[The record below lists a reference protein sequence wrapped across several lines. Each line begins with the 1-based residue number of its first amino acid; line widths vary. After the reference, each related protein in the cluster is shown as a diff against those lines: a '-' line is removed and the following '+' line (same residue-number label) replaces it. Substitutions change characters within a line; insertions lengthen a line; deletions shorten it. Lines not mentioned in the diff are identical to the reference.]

1 MATIVDAYSP
11 YVVVPKLPTYKKPYT
26 PKQNTDP
33 SAYYTKALG
42 FLPIDVRYMVNTTNN
57 LAYNSMADVLFNKA
71 AQDKRWTNKPWMQG
85 VSNPLRIVADTAL
98 LIKDTVVDPI
108 VQGSIEDGWSGFAR
122 GGSTALMNTLV
133 NIGNTLDIVSNPV
146 KGLILD
152 GPEGFIKGLY
162 GDEHGRKQYDYNEHI
177 NTGDGVANFLLS
189 LVAEIVSDPLNWV
202 SFGGKQAIASGADAV
217 STSATKSI
225 KEALEAALETSTKT
239 VDDLIP
245 TLKGVTGDISDDAA
259 KSFLQNM
266 ADESGNITKAAVSK
280 VDELQPVLKKA
291 ITRAEVTGDYSKVAN
306 GLAQSKKT
314 RYKASFFDPTAARLT
329 PASQAFVSSYL
340 ENATKNMPDL
350 LGRNINRRIAAGVAA
365 RNFANKAETILRY
378 TAGATSLDWAIAGWK
393 GSSWAKGWVRN
404 QLAKND
410 PGVLKTLDDVY
421 SLLGVQQ
428 IKSSI
433 TAVEEVTGH
442 NIPSEFV
449 NKVQTLKTQYIRLTE
464 QSSWT
469 KKAVPV
475 IMKKQKEFLTQINDL
490 IENFNLEGVED
501 LSGLIKHLED
511 NNKLIHNTDVTALT
525 EFLRTAD
532 TVFNEDLTNQAT
544 VNLYKRTAQHAKWMR
559 KHPQKAGQGAA
570 FDRGQKQLL
579 EWLNKDGARQL
590 EEMAKTAD
598 EVDEAIVKLTD
609 NDFVASLRLDVE
621 ANVLPAIEYLEDTYS
636 TLARSDAKSF
646 SDIWEEFT
654 KTLKEFD
661 NNPADD
667 FVKNTLVQR
676 YKDVYNAMTNVKAL
690 VDTTPVL
697 PLKHNVL
704 ATLAENNQY
713 AESVAQMYDELEA
726 NFKALRENLTD
737 PKAAEQL
744 LENYDALRSKLTS
757 LNRWGD
763 LSELTISNAEQYFN
777 KFGISYL
784 DSALSG
790 SNWGT
795 FQKSLTE
802 SQLKTIREADKI
814 ITKLNQDPAFIAADP
829 WVQSLRLYNGTQINS
844 LKEAYAYFNGLDS
857 IPKTQTDVYT
867 EIQNRIKTILSTPQ
881 YGGEQ
886 TVALLKDTTNLKSL
900 LAQGA
905 YTVSTPIVTPYSLEV
920 LTQAINDLPNYNNI
934 KAITDIV
941 SIEDIKKFKLVWY
954 TVGNR
959 KADII
964 NRMCGITSA
973 REVESIKVTPHLK
986 EAVFSDPELGP
997 LMVYIKDNGLLP
1009 EKYVVG
1015 VTGDINN
1022 TKTTFVNNIK
1032 AVARQQMLKSDPQFH
1047 RTKELLDVLG
1057 KDPTLSTEAAV
1068 KAWNDYLDYYG
1079 EQSLKELDY
1088 YKNNSIDV
1096 LTDQPAFK
1104 LQEVLDAYI
1113 DTIYR
1118 YEDGLIT
1125 EAQFKQTNKLLK
1137 DYLNIKFVEPYADDI
1152 VEQTGV
1158 SLTLASEKLLKMSD
1172 ADITNL
1178 AEFSIKEIKSEAKA
1192 PLAFLI
1198 KEYKDVNSPLHQVLN
1213 NPELLDDTIDGQT
1226 IKEMKSLLERTED
1239 YIKLVENVTARLK
1252 VEGVDDSYA
1261 AAVLDQVVTQLS
1273 RKGRV
1278 LNGDLD
1284 TITQDIINGAN
1295 VYMRQTLDAPS
1306 SAMDNV
1312 LGQTVN
1318 DFKLKTGLSED
1329 VTKIVNDIEQSLKSG
1344 EAHGAVADVNNW
1356 TGLLTLSKT
1365 SDDPRLVD
1373 LWNDL
1378 IATADG
1384 KRIVVFD
1391 IEATD
1396 AGAEAAH
1403 VFQIA
1408 GKVLNADGTVV
1419 DGSEFNYIIRPPK
1432 GYKPQPPVLEV
1443 VAPGGK
1449 APIQWWTDEIV
1460 NAVDD
1465 TTRGIR
1471 AFDSVEDAIDAF
1483 TKHCKAQGEVIIA
1496 GHNITGYD
1504 VNTLFKRARAGS
1516 KAQDFLTDV
1525 KKFDSLTVMNANTAY
1540 QLAPS
1545 QATSV
1550 QQILKETLQT
1560 LRDQGSGLLTNRP
1573 WSGADVSTIVQFKR
1587 ILQDTAPLTESQL
1600 KIATDVIGDAENLKG
1615 SIQGLYEKTI
1625 DQQLG
1630 DILTMWRSPAKITG
1644 SGRYFIV
1651 TQLNVDAVD
1660 DVTKSLLDELSTKG
1674 LINIAPGTN
1683 IMQFMLG
1690 GVEHNKVLLNPRK
1703 LFSYELEGVF
1713 DLNKISEVYKPIGS
1727 DGVRIQDMVKL
1738 QHWYNKIQ
1746 NNRWIPKDYV
1756 DAVVDDARNFLKQCA
1771 DTDESPI
1778 VRCLHDDADNI
1789 TTVATA
1795 MYVYNRLSQDSPLRQ
1810 ISEFAHFGD
1819 TSKKI
1824 AELRGVGQYT
1834 PILNQID
1841 ELTGKPRF
1849 IYEGDNVWFP
1859 FDKTAETLKY
1869 SDSFD
1874 AVNQWRVEKHIFN
1887 AYDEAHHI
1895 LLKDVIDNA
1904 TTARKQLDALPI
1916 SQRKAVE
1923 HGLKNYNAM
1932 LDEAHIKHILERP
1945 DRVSALASESFARGG
1960 MTIFET
1966 PAKVK
1971 LDDFSSHFIVVQKET
1986 ADGIYINFLLARKA
2000 TVEAAEDIDLDLK
2013 SIDGIAGVAN
2023 KDAKEVIQ
2031 SLIKARELLAN
2042 NGVKNVYYS
2051 HGDLISEDMFD
2062 IVYDAAI
2069 RAGVSPDELSDM
2081 VDLET
2086 LLTRGYFQTPRA
2098 NNSIIGGK
2106 SLRQFLENSD
2116 DVHYISD
2123 PFKQVAYSTQTGII
2137 RMRQDVVFF
2146 SNVLLNEHNNIKTAD
2161 WLKDIPDE
2169 ELYKL
2174 LKKDPDMKLCYM
2186 TKAGTLDKTKSGLV
2200 VKEFDVVNVASITKA
2215 REMGG
2220 VFLLPQT
2227 ELSQIMQAVNEFDLP
2242 PIAKIAKAI
2251 SDVYKVAYLGSLG
2264 FIIRNFIDS
2273 NFKTYASLDGMVSLP
2288 KSVQH
2293 FFQTLGYVR
2302 KHANI
2307 GREYTKT
2314 MGRVFSSDLDYD
2326 IFYKFC
2332 NKFGEADIATKI
2344 AAEYPE
2350 KLQKRVLSQVNKLS
2364 ENMSAEVIKAVKPD
2378 LIAPEFFSV
2387 MDNFINHGP
2396 SAGLSKAIINEMPA
2410 KSKVATD
2417 TAKGVADQVADA
2429 LNGWNR
2435 FLTEKTPARF
2445 VYGANDYIEQ
2455 AARLSMFLQ
2464 RLELGD
2470 NIADANKAI
2479 IKAHFDYSDKSIGML
2494 YTEILFPFMS
2504 FSYKNLNF
2512 WVDMM
2517 YKNPMLVGS
2526 MENLFRTIFDYQ
2538 GLFEPDQGAYEAYD
2552 YTFDWSKDVT
2562 SFESNM
2568 PWTYIN
2574 AARLY
2579 HLLNGNIVIDTGK
2592 DVKHDAGYGEK
2603 NNDLY
2608 RVFKL
2613 SPSVLDAT
2621 KMLFTPLN
2629 TYSERLLPPGEVL
2642 KNAVVNMANGKGNSD
2657 LMRLTTL
2664 ANMLPYSDILM
2675 QRVGVNSVDN
2685 GIKLKHNNVFQRTK
2699 DVGVDQLLLGSLFG
2713 AAYVPQKEHVYYY
2726 NSDYNI
2732 LGGFKTNYYA
2742 KRYYTDPYNSKYP
2755 SYTLTRMAQN
2765 RRPRSI
2771 YGTSKTSRI
2780 YAQQYNSYQ
2789 YYKRNTADSIIRNR
2803 LKDNYYYY

>member
-133 NIGNTLDIVSNPV
+133 NVGNTLDIVSNPV

-162 GDEHGRKQYDYNEHI
+162 GDEHGRKQYDYNEYI
-177 NTGDGVANFLLS
+177 DTGSGTADFLLS
-189 LVAEIVSDPLNWV
+189 LVAEIVSDPLNLV

-217 STSATKSI
+217 STSVTKSI
-225 KEALEAALETSTKT
+225 KEALGDALTQSAKT
-239 VDDLIP
+239 IDELIP
-245 TLKGVTGDISDDAA
+245 VVKTATSELSGMSDDAV
-259 KSFLQNM
+259 KGFLKGL
-266 ADESGNITKAAVSK
+266 AGDGDTVTKAALSK
-280 VDELQPVLKKA
+280 VDDIQPVLKNA
-291 ITRAEVTGDYSKVAN
+291 ITRAEVSGNFTKTANALSNSK
-306 GLAQSKKT
+306 GT
-314 RYKASFFDPTAARLT
+314 RYKASFFDPTAAKLT
-329 PASQAFVSSYL
+329 PASQAFASGYL
-340 ENATKNMPDL
+340 KNAAENLPALLKNNAD
-350 LGRNINRRIAAGVAA
+350 IARGVAM

-469 KKAVPV
+469 EKAVPV

-490 IENFNLEGVED
+490 IKNFNLEGVED

-511 NNKLIHNTDVTALT
+511 NNKLVHNTDVTTLT

-544 VNLYKRTAQHAKWMR
+544 VNLYKRTAHHAKWMR

-646 SDIWEEFT
+646 SDIWDEFT

-676 YKDVYNAMTNVKAL
+676 YKDVYNAMTNIKAL

-697 PLKHNVL
+697 QLKHNVL
-704 ATLAENNQY
+704 DALAKNNQY
-713 AESVAQMYDELEA
+713 DELVIPATRTVEFESPNGSVTKRLMRDGQVVEKKFTRVDVPYAGNGLDIDHKISVAQMYDELEA

-737 PKAAEQL
+737 PKVAEQL
-744 LENYDALRSKLTS
+744 LENYDVLRSKLTS

-763 LSELTISNAEQYFN
+763 LSELTVGNADQYFN
-777 KFGISYL
+777 KFGMSFTGA
-784 DSALSG
+784 STNVS
-790 SNWGT
+790 
-795 FQKSLTE
+795 K
-802 SQLKTIREADKI
+802 
-814 ITKLNQDPAFIAADP
+814 
-829 WVQSLRLYNGTQINS
+829 
-844 LKEAYAYFNGLDS
+844 
-857 IPKTQTDVYT
+857 YT
-867 EIQNRIKTILSTPQ
+867 TS
-881 YGGEQ
+881 
-886 TVALLKDTTNLKSL
+886 
-900 LAQGA
+900 
-905 YTVSTPIVTPYSLEV
+905 TPYSLEV
-920 LTQAINDLPNYNNI
+920 LSQAINDLPNYNNI

-964 NRMCGITSA
+964 NRMCGIANASENATHS
-973 REVESIKVTPHLK
+973 VVTPTLK
-986 EAVFSDPELGP
+986 EAVYTDPELGP

-1009 EKYVVG
+1009 EKDVIS
-1015 VTGDINN
+1015 VTGGINN
-1022 TKTTFVNNIK
+1022 TKTAFVNNIK
-1032 AVARQQMLKSDPQFH
+1032 AIARQQMLNSNPQFH
-1047 RTKELLDVLG
+1047 RTKGLLDVLD

-1125 EAQFKQTNKLLK
+1125 EAQFKQTNKFLK
-1137 DYLNIKFVEPYADDI
+1137 DYLNIKFVEPYVDDI
-1152 VEQTGV
+1152 VEQTDV
-1158 SLTLASEKLLKMSD
+1158 SLILASEKILKMSD

-1178 AEFSIKEIKSEAKA
+1178 AKFNIEEIKSEAKA

-1295 VYMRQTLDAPS
+1295 VYIRQTLDAPS

-1344 EAHGAVADVNNW
+1344 GAHGAVVDVNNW

-1365 SDDPRLVD
+1365 SNDPRLVD

-1408 GKVLNADGTVV
+1408 GKVLNADGTVI

-1449 APIQWWTDEIV
+1449 APMQWWTDEIV

-1465 TTRGIR
+1465 TARGVR
-1471 AFDSVEDAIDAF
+1471 AFDNIEDAIDAF
-1483 TKHCKAQGEVIIA
+1483 TEHCKAQGEVIIA

-1516 KAQDFLTDV
+1516 EAQDFLTNV
-1525 KKFDSLTVMNANTAY
+1525 KKFDSLTVMNASTAY

-2000 TVEAAEDIDLDLK
+2000 TVEAAEDIDLGLK
-2013 SIDGIAGVAN
+2013 SIDSIAGVAN

-2062 IVYDAAI
+2062 VVYDAAI
-2069 RAGVSPDELSDM
+2069 RAGVSPDELNDM

-2116 DVHYISD
+2116 DVRYISD

-2174 LKKDPDMKLCYM
+2174 LKKDPNMRLCYM
-2186 TKAGTLDKTKSGLV
+2186 TKAGTWDKTKSGLV

-2307 GREYTKT
+2307 GREYTKA

-2326 IFYKFC
+2326 ILYKFC
-2332 NKFGEADIATKI
+2332 NKFGETDIASKI

-2396 SAGLSKAIINEMPA
+2396 SAGLSKSIINELPA
-2410 KSKVATD
+2410 KSKVAAD
-2417 TAKGVADQVADA
+2417 TAKSVADQVADV

-2512 WVDMM
+2512 WIDMM

-2552 YTFDWSKDVT
+2552 YSFDWSKDVT

-2579 HLLNGNIVIDTGK
+2579 HLLNGNIVLDTGK

-2657 LMRLTTL
+2657 LMSLTTL

-2675 QRVGVNSVDN
+2675 QRVGINSVDN

-2699 DVGVDQLLLGSLFG
+2699 DVGVDQLLLSSLFG
-2713 AAYVPQKEHVYYY
+2713 ATYVPQKANVYYY
-2726 NSDYNI
+2726 DSDYNI

-2771 YGTSKTSRI
+2771 YGTSKTSKI